1 MTIRGMRQ
9 VTVVLFGVALLI
21 MLLCAV
27 AAIFVDDQVMGQ
39 LLGTGAATL
48 LASTVLYWGLRQF
61 ERSAGRW
68 GGLVTIVMATLG
80 LVFVLCAI
88 WASSVLGSNSLSDFL
103 WLSFLATAV
112 CWLPL
117 FAGGSCL
124 QSKHAD
130 TSGRVAMV
138 CFGLI
143 YLGWLLAVWAQL
155 DEELAFMVLGPSAIA
170 SAIVP
175 TLLLQTALP
184 RWSRVGPLLI
194 VVPGTLYWILLLLG
208 DHRLSLEPWNV
219 LFIDIAMVVPAACAI
234 VNGLTLVHPK
244 RSRWLRPVTGCFA
257 ITGLV
262 CFGVAIFDTVC
273 LNPLDLEETAFR
285 LATAS
290 GLAALAGGLA
300 LTVVTRI
307 DQSFVEIVHD
317 TRFELCCPRCRLM
330 IELGQGDFLC
340 PNCALKFRL
349 HCESPDCRT
358 CGYTLSPTFPDRCP
372 ECGTQVLID
381 EATDPLSV

>member
-27 AAIFVDDQVMGQ
+27 ASLFVDDQVMGQ

-143 YLGWLLAVWAQL
+143 YLGWLLSVWARL
-155 DEELAFMVLGPSAIA
+155 DEENTAMVLAPAALA
-170 SAIVP
+170 SAIVCV
-175 TLLLQTALP
+175 LLLQSGLQ
-184 RWSRVGPLLI
+184 RWSRV
-194 VVPGTLYWILLLLG
+194 VPMLMVITGTLVWVRLNLG
-208 DHRLSLEPWNV
+208 DHNWSSSPISV
-219 LFIDIAMVVPAACAI
+219 LFVDIALVVPAAFA
-234 VNGLTLVHPK
+234 VVHGLMLARPK
-244 RSRWLRPVTGCFA
+244 RARWLRPATMICAVVALACLGTGIFLAMCFE
-257 ITGLV
+257 
-262 CFGVAIFDTVC
+262 
-273 LNPLDLEETAFR
+273 PLDLAEVAFR

-290 GLAALAGGLA
+290 GLAAIAGGLA

-307 DQSFVEIVHD
+307 DQSFVEILHN

-349 HCESPDCRT
+349 HCEPPECRT
-358 CGYTLSPTFPDRCP
+358 CNYTLSPTFPDRCP
-372 ECGTQVLID
+372 ECGTIVLLND
-381 EATDPLSV
+381 DVDPLPA